1 MCNPAAAM
9 AVVQVA
15 QQGFQYA
22 GQRKQAKQ
30 QAAFQ
35 AQAAAT
41 ERQRALQEQT
51 SLRMRQA
58 QEQEATAREL
68 EQVSR
73 KSREALARARVSAG
87 EAGVAGASVQAL
99 MDDYTRQEAGYRSA
113 LQRQQELSTIG
124 TGLALEQ
131 VGLASRQR
139 LLSIQQPI
147 DKPSPISALLGA
159 VSGGLS
165 GYATGM
171 DISSRMGGTTT
182 TIPKGSVPSVD
193 ASGLPTYTLP
203 Q

>member
-9 AVVQVA
+9 AAVQVA

-58 QEQEATAREL
+58 QEKEATARAL

-73 KSREALARARVSAG
+73 KSREALARFQELKG
-87 EAGVAGASVQAL
+87 GVTGASLEAT
-99 MDDYTRQEAGYRSA
+99 MNDYLAQEARYREA
-113 LQRQQELSTIG
+113 VLRQQELSTIG